1 MTIMNRRLQVEE
13 DPRWNAVVARDAG
26 ADGQF
31 VYAVSSTGI
40 YCRPSCASR
49 RPRRERV
56 VFFETPDE
64 AVRAGY
70 RACKRC
76 RPDAVVAV
84 DPWIEKVR
92 RACVYLANIEGH
104 VSLAHLAARLGGSP
118 YHLQRSFKRIVGV
131 TPREYADA
139 CRLRKVKRGLRA
151 GASVTDAVLD
161 AGYGSSSRF
170 YERAAAKLAMKP
182 QSYRKGAAG
191 TTIAYAIDDSPL
203 GRLLVAATAK
213 GVCAVFMGDSDAALE
228 RALRDEFPAA
238 TLAPGHGGLRQWTR
252 DIVGRLEGRRPRIEL
267 PLDVQATAFQWQ
279 VWDALSRIPCGE
291 TRTYK
296 EVAASI
302 GRPSAVRAV
311 AHACATNPV
320 SVVIPCHRVVRTT
333 GELAGYRWGLER
345 KKALLAAEHK
355 MKAR

>member
-1 MTIMNRRLQVEE
+1 MKRKLHVPD
-13 DPRWNAVVARDAG
+13 DPRLNAVLTRDKK

-40 YCRPSCASR
+40 YCKPSCASR
-49 RPRRERV
+49 RPKREHI
-56 VFFETPDE
+56 VFFDTGSD

-76 RPDAVVAV
+76 TPDVETTI

-92 RACVYLANIEGH
+92 RACVYLANVEGH
-104 VSLAHLAARLGGSP
+104 VSLAHLAERLGGSP
-118 YHLQRSFKRIVGV
+118 YHFQRSFKRIVGV

-139 CRLRKVKRGLRA
+139 CRLRKVKRGLRR
-151 GASVTDAVLD
+151 GERVTNAMID
-161 AGYGSSSRF
+161 AGYSSSSRF
-170 YERAAAKLAMKP
+170 YEGAAPKLAMNP
-182 QSYRKGAAG
+182 DAYRRGAAG
-191 TTIAYAIDDSPL
+191 KEIAYAIGDSPL
-203 GRLLVAATAK
+203 GRLLVAATTK
-213 GVCAVFMGDSDAALE
+213 GVCAVFMNDSDTQLE

-238 TLAPGHGGLRQWTR
+238 RFVAGHAGLSRWMR
-252 DIVGRLEGRRPRIEL
+252 DIVGHLRGRRPRLDL
-267 PLDVQATAFQWQ
+267 PLDIQATAFQWQ
-279 VWDALSRIPCGE
+279 VWNALSQIPYGE

-296 EVAASI
+296 QVAASI
-302 GRPSAVRAV
+302 GRPSSVRAV

-320 SVVIPCHRVVRTT
+320 SVVIPCHRVVRTS

-345 KKALLAAEHK
+345 KKALLAAEHR

>member
-1 MTIMNRRLQVEE
+1 MNTNTNGLWKAVSAR
-13 DPRWNAVVARDAG
+13 NAN

-118 YHLQRSFKRIVGV
+118 YHLQRSFKSIVGV

-139 CRLRKVKRGLRA
+139 CRLRKMKRGLRR
-151 GASVTDAVLD
+151 GERVTDAVVD
-161 AGYGSSSRF
+161 AGYSSSSRF
-170 YERAAAKLAMKP
+170 YEAAASKLAM
-182 QSYRKGAAG
+182 
-191 TTIAYAIDDSPL
+191 
-203 GRLLVAATAK
+203 
-213 GVCAVFMGDSDAALE
+213 
-228 RALRDEFPAA
+228 
-238 TLAPGHGGLRQWTR
+238 
-252 DIVGRLEGRRPRIEL
+252 
-267 PLDVQATAFQWQ
+267 
-279 VWDALSRIPCGE
+279 
-291 TRTYK
+291 
-296 EVAASI
+296 
-302 GRPSAVRAV
+302 
-311 AHACATNPV
+311 
-320 SVVIPCHRVVRTT
+320 
-333 GELAGYRWGLER
+333 
-345 KKALLAAEHK
+345 
-355 MKAR
+355 